1 MSKDGIETYTQ
12 RKYARLQLDKH
23 IEWHRAIDRIAAKLV
38 GYKLALIFI
47 GAGGNDANSPINIK
61 KHVKCLGTQKLVNTF
76 KRRVMNCVI
85 RLVDEWITS
94 QHCAECFAWLLQWTR
109 QTTSLA
115 WTDCDKCEQ
124 TSTANEPSN
133 RGNVA
138 TDVTARRF
146 YCSHSD

>member
-94 QHCAECFAWLLQWTR
+94 QHCAECFA
-109 QTTSLA
+109 
-115 WTDCDKCEQ
+115 
-124 TSTANEPSN
+124 
-133 RGNVA
+133 
-138 TDVTARRF
+138 
-146 YCSHSD
+146 